1 MRRLVVVLI
10 LLMAGAAHGRNPGR
24 GGKGLGLSLGDPTGL
39 NFKAFLGRGTAIDA
53 TLGLGFIGGR
63 HLALNLG
70 VVWQKPLGHLGGA
83 PVDWYWGLGGKLGL
97 YDDDHDHDHGDGK
110 HHHHDDDELRLG
122 ARAPIGV
129 SIIFSKVPLD
139 LFLEVAAGLW
149 IIEDVDLDLD
159 GAIGVRF
166 WF

>member
-1 MRRLVVVLI
+1 MRRLVFVS
-10 LLMAGAAHGRNPGR
+10 LLFATSLAHAGATGRS
-24 GGKGLGLSLGDPTGL
+24 GKGLGLSLGDPTGL
-39 NFKAFLGRGTAIDA
+39 NFKAFIGRGTAIDA

-70 VVWQKPLGHLGGA
+70 VLWQKPLGHLGGA

-97 YDDDHDHDHGDGK
+97 YDNDHSHDHGNG

-129 SIIFSKVPLD
+129 SVMFRKVPLD
-139 LFLEVAAGLW
+139 LFLEIAAGLW
-149 IIEDVDLDLD
+149 IVEDVDLDLD
-159 GAIGVRF
+159 GAIGFRF